1 MTKTLLT
8 LRALKRIVIF
18 MNAFYKRLQ
27 SKFYSK
33 TLITQRA
40 FKRIDIFMNDCLVV
54 NFFILHVYY
63 SGKVKGY
70 KLQYK
75 LHVTTHKSQ
84 VASCKLQIT
93 SHKLKLQVTNY
104 KLQFTSYKL
113 QVFSVQLF
121 WHFKHWNGLTLLCTV
136 LAGTVKLKVRVNF
149 EWQSLL
155 VACTLLLL
163 G

>member
-1 MTKTLLT
+1 
-8 LRALKRIVIF
+8 

-40 FKRIDIFMNDCLVV
+40 FKRIDIFLNDCLVL
-54 NFFILHVYY
+54 NFYILHVYY

-75 LHVTTHKSQ
+75 LHITTHKSQ

-93 SHKLKLQVTNY
+93 SHKLKLQVTNN

-113 QVFSVQLF
+113 QVTSYKLQITIYKLQATIQNSQVTS
-121 WHFKHWNGLTLLCTV
+121 FKLQV
-136 LAGTVKLKVRVNF
+136 LVYNCYGISNT
-149 EWQSLL
+149 EM
-155 VACTLLLL
+155 
-163 G
+163 